1 MNDLENQNLKSM
13 LESFIQ
19 DVWNRGDFSN
29 LENYLAPHYQIISD
43 PGDPW
48 EGETIDHA
56 TFKKRVLYSLNAF
69 PDLNFSL
76 QEMIQADGIVAVRWI
91 MSATHL
97 GDLPQLPAT
106 GKSFSINGLTFFYFE
121 GNKLCGHAQNVDR
134 LGFLAQIE
142 KFSLSFR
149 NPIMSSPKDH
159 FPESSSAK
167 KIMDKEQQNNPLH
180 GITLEMLVTWLQDYY
195 GWQALGERIKIRCF
209 NSDPSVK
216 SSLKFL
222 RKTAWARKK
231 VEDLYISTQK
241 EIEKSP
247 YT

>member
-1 MNDLENQNLKSM
+1 MKDLENQNLKSI

-29 LENYLAPHYQIISD
+29 LGNFLAPHYQIISD

-69 PDLNFSL
+69 PNLHFNL
-76 QEMIQADGIVAVRWI
+76 QEIIQADEIVAVRWI
-91 MSATHL
+91 MSATHT

-121 GNKLCGHAQNVDR
+121 GNKLCGHAQSFDR

-142 KFSLSFR
+142 KLSLSSG
-149 NPIMSSPKDH
+149 NPIMSSPKDP
-159 FPESSSAK
+159 FPE
-167 KIMDKEQQNNPLH
+167 
-180 GITLEMLVTWLQDYY
+180 
-195 GWQALGERIKIRCF
+195 
-209 NSDPSVK
+209 
-216 SSLKFL
+216 
-222 RKTAWARKK
+222 
-231 VEDLYISTQK
+231 
-241 EIEKSP
+241 
-247 YT
+247 